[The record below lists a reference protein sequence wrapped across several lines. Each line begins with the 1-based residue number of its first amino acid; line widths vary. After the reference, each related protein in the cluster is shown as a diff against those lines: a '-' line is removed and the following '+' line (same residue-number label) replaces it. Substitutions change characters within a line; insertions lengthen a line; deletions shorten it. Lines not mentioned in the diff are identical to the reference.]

1 MWGSRCKHKEVMDKS
16 KKWLELDPDKEEECD
31 PHHSAAC
38 SLRLKKQV
46 NDRCWRL
53 STILHVDDVKKLT
66 SEQTPKRCWDI

>member
-1 MWGSRCKHKEVMDKS
+1 MEKS
-16 KKWLELDPDKEEECD
+16 MKWLKLDPDKEEECD

-53 STILHVDDVKKLT
+53 STSPCRFLYSMLMM
-66 SEQTPKRCWDI
+66 